1 LLHVPSPLPL
11 QLFGT
16 NCLSAARTAPC
27 KTELSI
33 AYSTRTVQHHHS
45 ASDSIVTIALYQNV
59 LPIHVGLHTLII
71 DKTKSILN
79 WW

>member
-1 LLHVPSPLPL
+1 
-11 QLFGT
+11 
-16 NCLSAARTAPC
+16 
-27 KTELSI
+27 
-33 AYSTRTVQHHHS
+33 
-45 ASDSIVTIALYQNV
+45 VTIALYQNV